1 MENFAK
7 IKTQDIKSQ
16 PERKD
21 IYLDNDFIAISK
33 YIEVKDEDI
42 NRLKKW
48 DITEVFIKDLESEGA
63 THNSV
68 QDFDKFLREYKV
80 FKNIYL
86 NIIKQTKNN
95 LGNFRHNNLV
105 NMKELNEIIDG
116 LLDIMNRNLNSFIAL
131 LSIFNFPKEDFYY
144 VRSLNVAIISLI
156 IGKGMKLSDGILKK
170 LGLGA
175 ILYDIG
181 LVKVP
186 EKILNKQYKHTPEEY
201 AEIKKH
207 TVYGYKLMKSNFRF
221 EEEMAAIALEHHEYF
236 NGKGYPRGISG
247 NEIHLYAKIVAI
259 AHEAEKVMKN
269 NRILSDEKNL
279 SADKKNVEKKLLFD
293 SVKLIMQGANNK
305 YDPTVSKVF
314 IGIFNV
320 YPVGSVI
327 ILNDKRKAL
336 VFATNNNFPIR
347 PIIKIMSDENGN
359 FIENGE
365 VINLVENNQIFISG
379 IDRDDKFLEE
389 VNKKILNK
397 E

>member
-131 LSIFNFPKEDFYY
+131 LSIFNFNKEDFYY

-156 IGKGMKLSDGILKK
+156 IGKGMKISDGILKK

-221 EEEMAAIALEHHEYF
+221 EEEMAAISLEHHEYF

-269 NRILSDEKNL
+269 NRILQDEKNL
-279 SADKKNVEKKLLFD
+279 SADKKNAEKKLLFD

-305 YDPTVSKVF
+305 YDPIVSKVF

-359 FIENGE
+359 FMENGE

>member
-16 PERKD
+16 AERKD
-21 IYLDNDFIAISK
+21 IYLNNDFIAISK

-48 DITEVFIKDLESEGA
+48 DITEVFIKDLESEDA
-63 THNSV
+63 AHNSV

-186 EKILNKQYKHTPEEY
+186 ERILNKTYKYTLEEY

-221 EEEMAAIALEHHEYF
+221 EEEMATIALEHHEYF

-269 NRILSDEKNL
+269 NKILPDEKSLNIN
-279 SADKKNVEKKLLFD
+279 KNIEKKLLFD
-293 SVKLIMQGANNK
+293 SVKYIMQGANNK
-305 YDPTVSKVF
+305 YDPIISKVF
-314 IGIFNV
+314 MGIFTV
-320 YPVGSVI
+320 YPVGSIV
-327 ILNDKRKAL
+327 ILNDKRKAF
-336 VFATNNNFPIR
+336 VFATHNNFPMR
-347 PIIKIMSDENGN
+347 PVIKMISDEKGN
-359 FIENGE
+359 LIKDGE
-365 VINLVENNQIFISG
+365 IVNLVENNQLFISG
-379 IDRDDKFLEE
+379 IDRDDNFLEE
-389 VNKKILNK
+389 VNRKILNRD
-397 E
+397 

>member
-131 LSIFNFPKEDFYY
+131 LSIFNFDKEDFYY

-186 EKILNKQYKHTPEEY
+186 EKILNKQYKHTSEEY

-236 NGKGYPRGISG
+236 NGKGYPREISG

-269 NRILSDEKNL
+269 NRILQDEKNL
-279 SADKKNVEKKLLFD
+279 SADKKNAEKKLLFD

-305 YDPTVSKVF
+305 YDPMVSKVF

>member
-33 YIEVKDEDI
+33 YIEIKDEDI

-48 DITEVFIKDLESEGA
+48 DIAEVFIKDLESEGA

-131 LSIFNFPKEDFYY
+131 LSIFNFDKEDFYY

-156 IGKGMKLSDGILKK
+156 IGKGMKMSDAILKK

-221 EEEMAAIALEHHEYF
+221 EEEMAAIALEHHEYY
-236 NGKGYPRGISG
+236 NGKGYPREISK
-247 NEIHLYAKIVAI
+247 NEIHLYAKIVTI

-269 NRILSDEKNL
+269 NRILPDEKSLNV
-279 SADKKNVEKKLLFD
+279 DKKNVEKKLLFD
-293 SVKLIMQGANNK
+293 SVKLIMQGANTK
-305 YDPTVSKVF
+305 YDPTISKIFV
-314 IGIFNV
+314 GIFSV
-320 YPVGSVI
+320 YPVGSVVV
-327 ILNDKRKAL
+327 LKDSRKAL
-336 VFATNNNFPIR
+336 VFATNGAFPIR
-347 PIIKIMSDENGN
+347 PIIKIVSDENGKL
-359 FIENGE
+359 ITDGE
-365 VINLVENNQIFISG
+365 VVNLVENNQIFINS

-389 VNKKILNK
+389 VDKKILNK
-397 E
+397 D

>member
-7 IKTQDIKSQ
+7 LKTKDIKSQ
-16 PERKD
+16 AERKD

-33 YIEVKDEDI
+33 YIKITDEDI

-48 DITEVFIKDLESEGA
+48 DINEVFIKDLQSEDA

-68 QDFDKFLREYKV
+68 QDFEKFLREYKV

-131 LSIFNFPKEDFYY
+131 LSIFNFNREDFYY

-156 IGKGMKLSDGILKK
+156 IGKGMKMSDIVLKK

-186 EKILNKQYKHTPEEY
+186 EKILNKQYKHSPEEY

-247 NEIHLYAKIVAI
+247 NEIHLYAKIVAV

-269 NRILSDEKNL
+269 NRILPDEKSLNV
-279 SADKKNVEKKLLFD
+279 DKNAEKKLLFD
-293 SVKLIMQGANNK
+293 SVKYIMQGAKIK
-305 YDPTVSKVF
+305 YDPTISKIFV
-314 IGIFNV
+314 GIFSV
-320 YPVGSVI
+320 YPVGSVV
-327 ILNDKRKAL
+327 ILNDNRKAL
-336 VFATNNNFPIR
+336 VFATNGNFPIR
-347 PIIKIMSDENGN
+347 PIIKIVSDENGN

-365 VINLVENNQIFISG
+365 VINLVENNQAFINS
-379 IDRDDKFLEE
+379 IDRDNKFLEE

-397 E
+397 D

>member
-16 PERKD
+16 AERKD

-33 YIEVKDEDI
+33 YMEIKDEYI

-48 DITEVFIKDLESEGA
+48 DINEVFIKDLESEDA
-63 THNSV
+63 SHNSV

-86 NIIKQTKNN
+86 NIINQTKNN
-95 LGNFRHNNLV
+95 LGNFRNNNLV

-116 LLDIMNRNLNSFIAL
+116 LLDIMNRNLNSFTAL
-131 LSIFNFPKEDFYY
+131 LSIFDFPKEDFYY

-186 EKILNKQYKHTPEEY
+186 EKILNKTYKFTTEEY

-221 EEEMAAIALEHHEYF
+221 EEEMAAIALEHHEYY
-236 NGKGYPRGISG
+236 NGTGYPRGISG
-247 NEIHLYAKIVAI
+247 NDIHLYAKIVAI
-259 AHEAEKVMKN
+259 AHEMEKVVKSS
-269 NRILSDEKNL
+269 RIMPDEKNL
-279 SADKKNVEKKLLFD
+279 CASENAEKKLLFD
-293 SVKLIMQGANNK
+293 SVRYIIQGANNK
-305 YDPTVSKVF
+305 YDPTISKVF
-314 IGIFNV
+314 IVMFNV
-320 YPVGSVI
+320 YPVGSIV
-327 ILNDKRKAL
+327 ILNDKRKAF
-336 VFATNNNFPIR
+336 VFASNKNFQIR
-347 PIIKIMSDENGN
+347 PVIKIMSDENGN
-359 FIENGE
+359 FTENGE
-365 VINLVENNQIFISG
+365 VINLVENNRLFISA
-379 IDRDDKFLEE
+379 IDRDDKFLKE
-389 VNKKILNK
+389 VSKKILNK
-397 E
+397 D